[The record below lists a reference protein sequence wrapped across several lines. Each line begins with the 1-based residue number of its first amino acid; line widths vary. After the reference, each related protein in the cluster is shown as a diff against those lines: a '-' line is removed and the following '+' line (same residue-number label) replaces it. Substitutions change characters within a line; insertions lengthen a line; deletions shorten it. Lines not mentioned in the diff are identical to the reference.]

1 MNANYVFLYQ
11 MVNAFKLLNLDRDK
25 FDSFVILLIGRRGS
39 GKTTLLMELLCGPDG
54 LMSVQDEIMFVC
66 PNIRFDRKY
75 ADYMADT
82 YGDRQ
87 WRAHHN
93 KKFHSL
99 DYYSPERIKEIFDER
114 DPKDRDHIMIVLD
127 DCISE
132 SRFRRPGSSDVLSR
146 TATAGRNRLISVV
159 ITSQQVRSIHS
170 DVRKQSD
177 YAIVFKTD
185 NMAEVDALY
194 SEFGWGTKKDW
205 VEWFQNTLTEE
216 YTALLLAQNKGDR
229 KSAAKIIKLQ
239 NPKHIPSEKK

>member
-1 MNANYVFLYQ
+1 
-11 MVNAFKLLNLDRDK
+11 MVNAFELFNLNRDK

-39 GKTTLLMELLCGPDG
+39 GKTTMLMELLTGHNG
-54 LMSVQDEIMFVC
+54 LMSEMDEILFVC

-75 ADYMADT
+75 ADYMSET

-87 WRAHHN
+87 WRKHHN

-99 DYYSPERIKEIFDER
+99 DYYNPDRIKAIFDDR

-132 SRFRRPGSSDVLSR
+132 KNFRRVGSSDVLSR

-170 DVRKQSD
+170 DVRKQAD

-185 NMAEVDALY
+185 NLAEVDALY
-194 SEFGWGTKKDW
+194 EDFGWGKRKDW
-205 VEWFQNTLTEE
+205 VEWFQDTLTEE

-229 KSAAKIIKLQ
+229 KAAAKVVRLRNPSHLQ
-239 NPKHIPSEKK
+239 EK